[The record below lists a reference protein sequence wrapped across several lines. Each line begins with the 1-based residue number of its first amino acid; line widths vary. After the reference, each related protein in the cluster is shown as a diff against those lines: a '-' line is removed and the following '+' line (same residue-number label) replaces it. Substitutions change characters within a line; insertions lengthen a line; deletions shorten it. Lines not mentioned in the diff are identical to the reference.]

1 VTAIGTVSI
10 DRTSLSADP
19 LVIDTEGFSVY
30 LVDVAGLGRVGTTPR
45 ETFATPSPW
54 VHGQLRTAVVKE
66 ESTLPLTVRVQAGN
80 TADLHDAVHT
90 LEAALF
96 QFVYTVTVTLDG
108 QAMAWTA
115 YPATIGA
122 VDGLTAFERVT
133 GHFEDLSISIPV
145 YPVAVSS

>member
-1 VTAIGTVSI
+1 MTALGTVSI
-10 DRTSLSADP
+10 DRTSLSLSP
-19 LVIDTEGFSVY
+19 LVIDTEGFGVY
-30 LVDVAGLGRVGTTPR
+30 LVDVGGLGRVGIAPR

-66 ESTLPLTVRVQAGN
+66 ESSLILTVRVQAGS
-80 TADLHDAVHT
+80 TADVHDAVHT

-96 QFVYTVTVTLDG
+96 QFIYEVTVTVDG
-108 QAMAWTA
+108 QAQSWTA

-122 VDGLTAFERVT
+122 VDGLTKFEAVT
-133 GHFEDLSISIPV
+133 GYYEDLSISIPV